1 MPKPNKLFVMLLE
14 IITPDQKV
22 FSGEVKL
29 LQVPGLDGSFE
40 IMHKHAPVI
49 SIIGKGQ
56 VKVITQSD
64 EKQYFEIEGGV
75 VEMKNNNIILLAE
88 HLVRKE

>member
-1 MPKPNKLFVMLLE
+1 MLLE

-29 LQVPGLDGSFE
+29 LQIPGLDGSFE
-40 IMHKHAPVI
+40 VMHKHAPII

-56 VKVITQSD
+56 LKVITDQD
-64 EKQYFEIEGGV
+64 EKKFFDVEGGV
-75 VEMKNNNIILLAE
+75 VEVKNNNVILLAE
-88 HLVRKE
+88 KLVKKD

>member
-1 MPKPNKLFVMLLE
+1 MLLE

-40 IMHKHAPVI
+40 VMHKHAPVI
-49 SIIGKGQ
+49 SIIGSGK
-56 VKVITQSD
+56 VKVITD
-64 EKQYFEIEGGV
+64 NNEKKYFDIEGGV
-75 VEMKNNNIILLAE
+75 VEVKNNNIILLAE
-88 HLVRKE
+88 RLLKKE